1 MIIKSLKIKGFK
13 VFEDEFYIE
22 FDDKKTIIQ
31 GENFQGKTTVG
42 EAICWCLLGTNLF
55 GSDKIANIINKKCD
69 TASCELKFLDNDMQ
83 EHTIIRCKGKEN
95 MVVLDGKIA
104 NAEILSK
111 FYYEKKVFLSV
122 YNSYYFSS
130 LKPIEQRDLL
140 RGVLPTIDYRDA
152 FNLLTQSER
161 EILVEPRMDLNGFIK
176 NARDEV
182 KELNKEQINLEGR
195 KQYAKTIA
203 NSNIGTEKQFEK
215 EEILETLQK
224 EYEITLK
231 SIFGETKKDMQKRL
245 QEMDKN
251 IASKNETME
260 ELRTKYKETKAILD
274 ELDNN
279 ETVCPVCN
287 SIIVDSEKVNK
298 MKAEQTQKMQ
308 KIIQDA
314 KDIEVE
320 LKTLRTQRSIL
331 DIKCNSLNPNAKK
344 EEQLNELQQQITA
357 LKLEKEDIQRNN
369 YEVNTRRKAAEKAN
383 EDLRLIEN
391 ALAEVMANQIIL
403 NNQIATAT
411 SLNNLII
418 KKQMEM
424 VSGYLDRVELVFSKV
439 DKETGEIKDD
449 YKIFYDGKE
458 FNVLSLS
465 EKIRATLEISNLI
478 NKLVGLNAPTFIDNS
493 ESITHYN
500 REFDN
505 QIILAKVVE
514 NQKISVEKE

>member
-1 MIIKSLKIKGFK
+1 
-13 VFEDEFYIE
+13 
-22 FDDKKTIIQ
+22 
-31 GENFQGKTTVG
+31 
-42 EAICWCLLGTNLF
+42 
-55 GSDKIANIINKKCD
+55 
-69 TASCELKFLDNDMQ
+69 
-83 EHTIIRCKGKEN
+83 
-95 MVVLDGKIA
+95 
-104 NAEILSK
+104 
-111 FYYEKKVFLSV
+111 
-122 YNSYYFSS
+122 
-130 LKPIEQRDLL
+130 
-140 RGVLPTIDYRDA
+140 
-152 FNLLTQSER
+152 
-161 EILVEPRMDLNGFIK
+161 MDLNGFIK

-215 EEILETLQK
+215 EEILESLQK

-260 ELRTKYKETKAILD
+260 ELRTKYKELKGILD
-274 ELDNN
+274 ELGNN

-287 SIIVDSEKVNK
+287 SIILDSEKVNK

-411 SLNNLII
+411 SLNNLIF
-418 KKQMEM
+418 KKLLEM
-424 VSGYLDRVELVFSKV
+424 VSGYLD
-439 DKETGEIKDD
+439 
-449 YKIFYDGKE
+449 
-458 FNVLSLS
+458 
-465 EKIRATLEISNLI
+465 
-478 NKLVGLNAPTFIDNS
+478 
-493 ESITHYN
+493 
-500 REFDN
+500 
-505 QIILAKVVE
+505 
-514 NQKISVEKE
+514 